1 MSKEENIELQNKAYN
16 DMFVQ
21 KEEILDSN
29 AIPRVTQEIFYV
41 IITDEK
47 GFKKT
52 TIDIGFTLKDFKEKL
67 EVLQNYY
74 DNTSNTV

>member
-41 IITDEK
+41 IITDEF

-52 TIDIGFTLKDFKEKL
+52 TIDIGFTLKDLKEKL